1 MDEALA
7 IYAQPKQRGRGA
19 PAEPLATYGK
29 DGISGLEITLREGRF
44 GLYVTDGETN
54 ASLRVGDTPENL
66 TVERAQ
72 ELIADRRERGPVK
85 KRAKKAA
92 AKKTTT
98 KKVATKKVAAK
109 KTTAKKVAAKKP
121 AAKKAAVKKV
131 ATKKAV
137 EKPQDE

>member
-1 MDEALA
+1 MEEALA

-29 DGISGLEITLREGRF
+29 DPVSGVEITLREGRF

-54 ASLRVGDTPENL
+54 ASLRVGDSPENL

-72 ELIADRRERGPVK
+72 ELLADRRERGPVK

-92 AKKTTT
+92 AKKPST
-98 KKVATKKVAAK
+98 KKVATKKTAAK
-109 KTTAKKVAAKKP
+109 KTAAKKITAKKTAT
-121 AAKKAAVKKV
+121 KKAAVKK
-131 ATKKAV
+131 ATV
-137 EKPQDE
+137 EPEAE